1 MPLGPSPALVGGL
14 AVAAAVTVALGV
26 WPQGLIELARNAGI
40 FTG

>member
-1 MPLGPSPALVGGL
+1 VTGL
-14 AVAAAVTVALGV
+14 AVAAAVTVVIGV